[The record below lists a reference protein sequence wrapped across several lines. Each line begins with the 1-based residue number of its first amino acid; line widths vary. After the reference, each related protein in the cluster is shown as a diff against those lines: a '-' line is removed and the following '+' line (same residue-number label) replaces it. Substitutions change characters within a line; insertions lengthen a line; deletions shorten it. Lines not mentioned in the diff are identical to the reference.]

1 MTFFFYALNLNIF
14 VRDLKCVGFRQ
25 FCEYSVL
32 GWRRTLHNIIAIYGN
47 ARCYCF
53 SERSGEKNIYKKTFF
68 IDRREVFTFLC
79 VYYALFLTN
88 VLKMF
93 KR

>member
-1 MTFFFYALNLNIF
+1 MTFFYALNLNIF
-14 VRDLKCVGFRQ
+14 ARDLKCVGFRQ

-47 ARCYCF
+47 ARCYCV
-53 SERSGEKNIYKKTFF
+53 SERSGEKKICKKTFF
-68 IDRREVFTFLC
+68 IEMRKVFTFFC
-79 VYYALFLTN
+79 VYYALFL
-88 VLKMF
+88 LKMF